1 MVAMPIKRGIVWP
14 APAEVSELNA
24 LDLVPP
30 NCEFG
35 CCNYYCARDCDVTD

>member
-1 MVAMPIKRGIVWP
+1 MVAMPIKRGVVW

-24 LDLVPP
+24 LDLIPP

-35 CCNYYCARDCDVTD
+35 CRDCYCARDCDVTD